1 MKKDKQVQRE
11 YPYKFRMQ
19 DITINVLLSL
29 FVFFI
34 SWIAFSEE
42 VALLIF
48 LVTFALF
55 NQVDILNN
63 LTERR

>member
-55 NQVDILNN
+55 NQIDILNN